1 MNKIVAVAMVK
12 NEADIIESFARH
24 ALTFADA
31 LIVADHHST
40 DETRAILRK
49 LADEGMSV
57 ETTVYD
63 GEGHDQSEVVTRL
76 MRRAISVYGADVIVP
91 LDADEFIVSTTD
103 RSVRETLG
111 IISSDNVYFIPWV
124 DYALVSP
131 ETDKDKFV
139 LARPAMRHKE
149 PKHLPK
155 IIVGA
160 GAATRQH
167 LIIQQGNHSAISS
180 DATNDTGEV
189 GDNVMLRLDGI
200 HSAHFPRRSE
210 AQQSSKNLCMWLSN
224 MVRYSPYSFYSQ
236 DYHQRFYDFLDGIAP
251 QYDDDSAELVQSDLE
266 RYAGECVLRY
276 TTGDVNPVK
285 NALMMAESIAATCA
299 RERLSKEHP
308 NITVLVI
315 YDGNLTSFSASLAS
329 VLRQT
334 YLPSQIVVL
343 AFDNSHDDKLS
354 DLINHVRQES
364 FENGK
369 FGDAITFD
377 ILSENIFSSLESV
390 AVGEFVQWVEPGI
403 VLAPEKLA
411 DMTLTLSC
419 HEWCNVALAKL
430 DMTGIT
436 YPKRLFP
443 GALDV
448 ETTHPADYFRGVDM
462 ARELLATGL
471 WPDFTLSSALVR
483 MSVMTARGWLE
494 ADFIA
499 GRPLI
504 FSLWVD
510 IFTHES
516 QQIALMATV
525 YHKGH
530 RFLEILDEA
539 KKRPADEFITTELEW
554 GYLLMA
560 NRDAEWLS
568 RDAYDMGVRSFLTRR
583 RASLE
588 RVSKLVPAD
597 MTSEYAA
604 MFE

>member
-40 DETRAILRK
+40 DETRAILHK
-49 LADEGMSV
+49 LADEGMNIEV
-57 ETTVYD
+57 TVYD

-76 MRRAISVYGADVIVP
+76 VHRAISVYGADVIVP

-111 IISSDNVYFIPWV
+111 EISSDHVYFIPWV

-131 ETDKDKFV
+131 ETDKDKFI
-139 LARPAMRHKE
+139 LARPALRHRNA
-149 PKHLPK
+149 KHLPK

-180 DATNDTGEV
+180 DAANDTGEV

-251 QYDDDSAELVQSDLE
+251 QYDDDSAELVPSDLD

-299 RERLSKEHP
+299 RERLTKERP
-308 NITVLVI
+308 RITVLMI
-315 YDGNLTSFSASLAS
+315 YDGNMSAFGASLTS

-334 YLPSQIVVL
+334 YLPSQIIVL
-343 AFDNSHDDKLS
+343 AFDNSRDDELR
-354 DLINHVRQES
+354 DFINHAKQES
-364 FENGK
+364 FDNGS
-369 FGDAITFD
+369 DAVSFD
-377 ILSENIFSSLESV
+377 ILSENIFSSLESI

-411 DMTLTLSC
+411 DMALTLSC
-419 HEWCNVALAKL
+419 HEWCNIALAKL
-430 DMTGIT
+430 DMTGVT

-443 GALDV
+443 GVLDV

-471 WPDFTLSSALVR
+471 WPDFTLSSALFR
-483 MSVMTARGWLE
+483 RSVMTARGWLE

-499 GRPLI
+499 ERPLI

-516 QQIALMATV
+516 QQIALMANV
-525 YHKGH
+525 YQKGH
-530 RFLEILDEA
+530 RFLEILEEA
-539 KKRPADEFITTELEW
+539 KKRPAEEFITTELEW
-554 GYLLMA
+554 GYLLTT
-560 NRDAEWLS
+560 NHDAEWLG
-568 RDAYDMGVRSFLTRR
+568 RDAYDEGLRNFLTRR

-597 MTSEYAA
+597 MASEYAA